1 MGPIACVYLNAFAG
15 LVYCFSLVGFDPA
28 LPDPTYKYWQ
38 QKETAATRAILQ
50 FFALA
55 LLWINLFMLYA
66 LRYLG
71 APATGLLRFQSIGW
85 LSILSLMAFQVNR
98 YGFVAQQ
105 ETLGIQLSLFFVSAY
120 LGYAP

>member
-1 MGPIACVYLNAFAG
+1 MRLPECVRWASVLLQSGWLRSCLARSN
-15 LVYCFSLVGFDPA
+15 V
-28 LPDPTYKYWQ
+28 
-38 QKETAATRAILQ
+38 AATRAILQ